1 MARPEVMGC
10 RERGWLIPV
19 PLSHV
24 WMPRAWEEKKRPRAA
39 FVTTGARWPLQG
51 DGLVLKHPKTPAK
64 CALDQRDPGKDPFRG
79 CTEHSFGPKLRGV
92 MWGLSIPVQL
102 PPCLFQ
108 LQHPSLF
115 QHPHP
120 AVTGLQGCTS
130 TPAASHCSR
139 VLSPCPAAGQWQRD
153 LGTPQHPLSPQ
164 TTASPATP
172 QVLKSHLTLLK
183 NTGYFSNCSHPY
195 IRRVGQGWGEG

>member
-1 MARPEVMGC
+1 MARPEVTGC
-10 RERGWLIPV
+10 PERGWLIPV

-39 FVTTGARWPLQG
+39 FITTGARWPLQG
-51 DGLVLKHPKTPAK
+51 DGLVLTHPKTPAK
-64 CALDQRDPGKDPFRG
+64 CALDQRDPGKDPFGG

-92 MWGLSIPVQL
+92 MWGLSISAQL

-120 AVTGLQGCTS
+120 AVTGPQGCTPPLLPPTAPGCCPPAQLQDSGRGIWEHHS
-130 TPAASHCSR
+130 THCHPKPQPALPPPRS
-139 VLSPCPAAGQWQRD
+139 
-153 LGTPQHPLSPQ
+153 
-164 TTASPATP
+164 
-172 QVLKSHLTLLK
+172 
-183 NTGYFSNCSHPY
+183 
-195 IRRVGQGWGEG
+195 